1 MRKKLIILGFA
12 LAAATASTLT
22 PASAD
27 PTINSFCPA
36 GTRRIDCVAGS
47 TPSFICCPDYAMCYC

>member
-12 LAAATASTLT
+12 LAAAAASTLT

-36 GTRRIDCVAGS
+36 GTRRIDCVS
-47 TPSFICCPDYAMCYC
+47 SPTPSFICCPDYAMCYC